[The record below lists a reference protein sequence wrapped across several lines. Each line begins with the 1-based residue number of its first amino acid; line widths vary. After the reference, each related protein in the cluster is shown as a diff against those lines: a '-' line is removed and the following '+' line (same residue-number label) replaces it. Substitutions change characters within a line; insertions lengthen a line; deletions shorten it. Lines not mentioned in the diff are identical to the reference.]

1 MSTLQEQAEALGIT
15 LGSDGGT
22 SAAGTTPP
30 RRRGGRP
37 RKERCIRGHLMA
49 ETRGPS
55 GCRECARIRERE
67 RYRARRAGLTRAE
80 ALDRLVQ
87 LYLAEYEA
95 ILRGEM

>member
-1 MSTLQEQAEALGIT
+1 MSESREQTEVLMFGT
-15 LGSDGGT
+15 DGGT
-22 SAAGTTPP
+22 YTPGGTPQ
-30 RRRGGRP
+30 RRGGRP

-49 ETRGPS
+49 ETRGPA

-80 ALDRLVQ
+80 ALGRLVQ

>member
-1 MSTLQEQAEALGIT
+1 
-15 LGSDGGT
+15 
-22 SAAGTTPP
+22 
-30 RRRGGRP
+30 
-37 RKERCIRGHLMA
+37 MA
-49 ETRGPS
+49 ETRGPA

-80 ALDRLVQ
+80 ALGRLVQ